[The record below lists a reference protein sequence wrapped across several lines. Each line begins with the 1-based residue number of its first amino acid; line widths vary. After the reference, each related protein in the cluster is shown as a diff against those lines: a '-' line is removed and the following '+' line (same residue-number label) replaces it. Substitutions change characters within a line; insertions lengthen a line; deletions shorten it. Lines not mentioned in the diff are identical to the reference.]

1 MASRAHSSC
10 CQGKLRPPEN
20 YVTPADLVT
29 RHEADKWT
37 VFSRDLFNP
46 FRADNILHH
55 LGDPTPKDE
64 SSKSVMPKTPSVP
77 STHLLDYLQLTSLR
91 LTGSI
96 PSKECVKETLVGYKN
111 SHWVSLQLACLA
123 NVGKALPKEVMIII
137 FNYVSGE
144 MKRVKMAYKDKLH
157 ERIHHALQ
165 PCSVCHKL
173 LAIDVDKD
181 TEEIRSS
188 GTKDRLTEHCHTE
201 GPVSVRLH
209 LSCCPQWLSDHIER
223 FLRYSFCSLFSA
235 SLPPPPPTIP
245 KAEQIQ

>member
-1 MASRAHSSC
+1 MGGYPPTPSVTSCLREQPRDHHLYNQRQSSTVAHLVCIMASRAHSSC

-46 FRADNILHH
+46 FRGDNILHH
-55 LGDPTPKDE
+55 LEDPAPKDE
-64 SSKSVMPKTPSVP
+64 SNKSVMPTTPSVP
-77 STHLLDYLQLTSLR
+77 STHLLEYLQLTSLR

-96 PSKECVKETLVGYKN
+96 PSQECLKETLVNNK
-111 SHWVSLQLACLA
+111 SDHWVSLQLACLA
-123 NVGKALPKEVMIII
+123 NAGKTLPKEIMKII
-137 FNYVSGE
+137 FSYVSGE
-144 MKRVKMAYKDKLH
+144 MKRVKMTYKDKLH

-181 TEEIRSS
+181 TGEIRSS
-188 GTKDRLTEHCHTE
+188 GTRLFQY
-201 GPVSVRLH
+201 R
-209 LSCCPQWLSDHIER
+209 HIPNN
-223 FLRYSFCSLFSA
+223 SHA
-235 SLPPPPPTIP
+235 
-245 KAEQIQ
+245 